1 MLAYGNAHPKIG
13 QIHRPTAFRHN
24 NDDQWPTP
32 GKSPRRTC
40 RGSYPRQREVDEMNR
55 GDLLAEVVVNSV
67 TDLVVMGVV
76 DFFCEQDDRNRGR
89 ASHRPGVE
97 AAPPASQPA
106 F

>member
-1 MLAYGNAHPKIG
+1 
-13 QIHRPTAFRHN
+13 
-24 NDDQWPTP
+24 
-32 GKSPRRTC
+32 
-40 RGSYPRQREVDEMNR
+40 MNR

-76 DFFCEQDDRNRGR
+76 DFFCEQDDRNRRR
-89 ASHRPGVE
+89 ASDRTGVE